1 MTTVLFIGDQHFKT
15 TNIPEVELF
24 IEKITELAKEKSPD
38 LIILAGDLL
47 DCHERLHTTPLN
59 KAYKFI
65 DSMRKISKTYVI
77 VGNHDYCLGKDVPV
91 MLWNGNRKMS
101 QDIKKGDEL
110 IGDDG
115 NCTTVINTTYGKT
128 KMYKIKQ
135 MEGEDYIVNENHI
148 LTLKIGYHKSIFWN
162 KTKQAWTVKWIDIN
176 NFKLRSK
183 FFSLR
188 YRISEKEYL
197 DYMLRSKEEAE
208 IDAKK
213 FMSGIKD
220 IDTIDIPV
228 KKILE
233 FPKNIKDRL
242 YGFKLNKSVKWP
254 YIDVDIDPYIL
265 GSWLGDGCK
274 TGESFASADPEI
286 IIKWYNWCIEIGA
299 EITHS
304 GQYNYGIRNNKYK
317 SNKKDNLINSS
328 SYTCKACINHIK
340 KYNCAPS
347 IMCANLEE
355 LKKILSGN
363 TKVKEYFYKNSS
375 VEQKLFLDD
384 INNIKKLRE
393 WKQLL
398 LSKPIKKSSHN
409 YSPLRKLLKQYNL
422 YNNKHIPQQYITNS
436 ENVRL
441 QLLAGFID
449 TDGTVVNKRQ
459 IIITQGGNNI
469 HMINELEILVK
480 SLGFKCNISN
490 EIKNNSSY
498 HKILTISGKVEK
510 IPMILNRK
518 KCEKII
524 NNGID
529 KRGRKC
535 ADKSRTKITIEP
547 LEVSEYYGFETDNKN
562 HRFLLGDFT
571 VTHNCNNQQY
581 LTENHWL
588 NSMKEWDNTIIVDKV
603 VTEKINDQVFVF
615 VPYVPPGRFE
625 EALNILDDEYKTDWK
640 KANCIFAHQEF
651 FGCKMGAITSVE
663 GDKWSL
669 DYPEVVSGHIHSKQR
684 PQKNIY
690 YSGSAMQHAFGES
703 TKNIIAHFTFTNNK
717 YDLDEIDLNLPR
729 KKIVYMDI
737 ENIEDYSVPE
747 TDDKIK
753 ITVSGSYDQFKAL
766 KKTKKYKKL
775 VDKGLKVVF
784 KSKKIDHK
792 EDLPETVVNE
802 TAFSTILNEIINKKK
817 DNYLYETYELVVNN
831 NQVNNKDIIYLDN

>member
-1 MTTVLFIGDQHFKT
+1 MVKVITIGDPHFKT
-15 TNIPEVELF
+15 NNVDEITNFCEKLLEYVKSNIP
-24 IEKITELAKEKSPD
+24 D
-38 LIILAGDLL
+38 IIIVLGDIL
-47 DCHERLHTTPLN
+47 DEHERIHTTSLN
-59 KAYKFI
+59 MATDFLYKL
-65 DSMRKISKTYVI
+65 SKISLTYVI
-77 VGNHDYCLGKDVPV
+77 VGNHDYCLGNDVPV
-91 MLWNGNRKMS
+91 MLWDGNRKMS
-101 QDIKKGDEL
+101 QDIKKGDKL

-115 NCTTVINTTYGKT
+115 NCTTVINTTHGKT

-148 LTLKIGYHKSIFWN
+148 LTLKIGHHKSIFWN
-162 KTKQAWTVKWIDIN
+162 ETKQAWNVKWIDIN

-188 YRISEKEYL
+188 YRIPENEYL

-213 FMSGIKD
+213 FMSEIKD

-233 FPKNIKDRL
+233 FPKNIKERL
-242 YGFKLNKSVKWP
+242 YGFKLNKSVNWP

-274 TGESFASADPEI
+274 TGKGFASADPEI

-304 GQYNYGIRNNKYK
+304 GQYNYDIRNNQYK

-328 SYTCKACINHIK
+328 SYICKACINHIK

-347 IMCANLEE
+347 IMCANPEE
-355 LKKILSGN
+355 LKEILSGN

-398 LSKPIKKSSHN
+398 LSKSIKKSSHN
-409 YSPLRKLLKQYNL
+409 YSPFRKLLKQYNL

-459 IIITQGGNNI
+459 IIISQGGNNI

-480 SLGFKCNISN
+480 SLGFKCCISN
-490 EIKNNSSY
+490 ENKNNCGY
-498 HKILTISGKVEK
+498 HKTLTISGKVEK

-535 ADKSRTKITIEP
+535 SDKSRTKITIEP
-547 LEVSEYYGFETDNKN
+547 LKVSEYYGFETDNKN

-571 VTHNCNNQQY
+571 VTHNCNNSQF
-581 LTENHWL
+581 LSENHWM
-588 NSMKEWDNTIIVDKV
+588 NSLKHWDNIEIVDKV
-603 VTEKINDQVFVF
+603 KYIEINGFKF
-615 VPYVPPGRFE
+615 MFCPYVEPGRFI
-625 EALNILDDEYKTDWK
+625 EALETYKEKKLWK
-640 KANCIFAHQEF
+640 ECDCIFAHQEF
-651 FGCKMGAITSVE
+651 YGCKMGAILSDK
-663 GDKWSL
+663 GDKW
-669 DYPEVVSGHIHSKQR
+669 DIKDPFIISGHIHSNQK
-684 PQKNIY
+684 PQENVY
-690 YSGSAMQHAFGES
+690 YPGSSIQHAFGES
-703 TKNIIAHFTFTNNK
+703 EKNIISNINFCRDYKPNYNIE
-717 YDLDEIDLNLPR
+717 EIDLKLPR
-729 KKIVYMDI
+729 KQIVYLSIKEIDEYKI
-737 ENIEDYSVPE
+737 PN
-747 TDDKIK
+747 TQDKLKLSI
-753 ITVSGSYDQFKAL
+753 SGGYDEFKSF
-766 KKTKKYKKL
+766 KKTLKYKKL
-775 VDKGLKVVF
+775 IKDGINITF
-784 KSKKIDHK
+784 K
-792 EDLPETVVNE
+792 P
-802 TAFSTILNEIINKKK
+802 KKK
-817 DNYLYETYELVVNN
+817 DIKLEEKKLKENISENINHKFNDILYNFIKKDSNLHLENIYNRVI
-831 NQVNNKDIIYLDN
+831 NNK

>member
-24 IEKITELAKEKSPD
+24 IQKITELAKEKSPD

-47 DCHERLHTTPLN
+47 DCHERLHTFPLN
-59 KAYKFI
+59 KAYEFI
-65 DSMRKISKTYVI
+65 DNMRKISKTFVI

-101 QDIKKGDEL
+101 QDIKKGDKL

-115 NCTTVINTTYGKT
+115 NYTTVINTTRGIS
-128 KMYKIKQ
+128 KMYKIIQ
-135 MEGEDYIVNENHI
+135 VEGEDYIVSENHI
-148 LTLKIGYHKSIFWN
+148 LSLYFGKHTNIFWN
-162 KTKQAWTVKWIDIN
+162 TTKNSWVVKWIDIKD
-176 NFKLRSK
+176 NFKIKYK
-183 FFSLR
+183 FFKVPTDDTKI
-188 YRISEKEYL
+188 YEYKNIAL
-197 DYMLRSKEEAE
+197 
-208 IDAKK
+208 K
-213 FMSGIKD
+213 FMNESNV
-220 IDTIDIPV
+220 IDIPL
-228 KKILE
+228 KLYLQLDIRI
-233 FPKNIKDRL
+233 KNML
-242 YGFKLNKSVKWP
+242 YGFKINKT
-254 YIDVDIDPYIL
+254 L
-265 GSWLGDGCK
+265 
-274 TGESFASADPEI
+274 
-286 IIKWYNWCIEIGA
+286 
-299 EITHS
+299 
-304 GQYNYGIRNNKYK
+304 
-317 SNKKDNLINSS
+317 
-328 SYTCKACINHIK
+328 
-340 KYNCAPS
+340 
-347 IMCANLEE
+347 
-355 LKKILSGN
+355 
-363 TKVKEYFYKNSS
+363 
-375 VEQKLFLDD
+375 
-384 INNIKKLRE
+384 
-393 WKQLL
+393 
-398 LSKPIKKSSHN
+398 
-409 YSPLRKLLKQYNL
+409 
-422 YNNKHIPQQYITNS
+422 
-436 ENVRL
+436 
-441 QLLAGFID
+441 
-449 TDGTVVNKRQ
+449 
-459 IIITQGGNNI
+459 
-469 HMINELEILVK
+469 
-480 SLGFKCNISN
+480 
-490 EIKNNSSY
+490 
-498 HKILTISGKVEK
+498 
-510 IPMILNRK
+510 
-518 KCEKII
+518 
-524 NNGID
+524 
-529 KRGRKC
+529 
-535 ADKSRTKITIEP
+535 TKIYIE
-547 LEVSEYYGFETDNKN
+547 EKETQQYYGFEIDNKS

-615 VPYVPPGRFE
+615 APYVPPGRFE
-625 EALNILDDEYKTDWK
+625 EALNTLDDEYKTDWK

-663 GDKWSL
+663 GDKWPL
-669 DYPEVVSGHIHSKQR
+669 DYPEIVSGHIHSKQR

-737 ENIEDYSVPE
+737 ENIEDYTAPE

-831 NQVNNKDIIYLDN
+831 NQVNNKDIMYLDN